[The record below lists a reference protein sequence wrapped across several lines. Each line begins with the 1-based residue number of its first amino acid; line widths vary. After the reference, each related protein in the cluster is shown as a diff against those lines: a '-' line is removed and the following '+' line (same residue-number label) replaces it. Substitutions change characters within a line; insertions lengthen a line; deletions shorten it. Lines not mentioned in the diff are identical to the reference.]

1 MGLFLT
7 AHAGEDG
14 GADNI
19 WDALLKL
26 DVQRID
32 HGCRAAEHPE
42 LMEYLQEHQILCAMC
57 PSGNV
62 YSGAAASFEAHPLL
76 TLLHSGVPVSIS
88 SDDPP
93 YTCSMTEEL
102 ILDAEKMGLTEA
114 ELIQISRNGF
124 AYSISGQH
132 LLPQFDAWVERFQQ
146 EGAQ

>member
-1 MGLFLT
+1 
-7 AHAGEDG
+7 
-14 GADNI
+14 
-19 WDALLKL
+19 
-26 DVQRID
+26 
-32 HGCRAAEHPE
+32 
-42 LMEYLQEHQILCAMC
+42 MC

-62 YSGAAASFEAHPLL
+62 YSGASASFEAHPLL

>member
-42 LMEYLQEHQILCAMC
+42 LMEYLQEHQILCTMC

-62 YSGAAASFEAHPLL
+62 YSGTAASFEAHPLL

-114 ELIQISRNGF
+114 ELIQIIRNGF